1 MYPASRWNP
10 GQSLPGR
17 VLLITGGAGD
27 IGRAIASEAL
37 RAGARVALMDRDA
50 GALAQTVQRDF
61 EKSATDGGSLLQVTG
76 DVSLPGQAQ
85 DAVLQVVQRFG
96 AINVLVNN
104 AAAETPSAPVCEAR
118 LEDWRGALDVNV
130 TGAWLMAK
138 AALPHMERAGGG
150 VVINIASQIG
160 QVAVRGR
167 GAYGVSK
174 AALIAL
180 TRSIALDHA
189 PQGIRSVSVSPG
201 AVMTSRLTTRY
212 GSPEQVTAAL
222 APRYPLGRIG
232 QPEEI
237 ARVVVFLAS
246 DGASFVTGCDWLVDG
261 GYVAV

>member
-1 MYPASRWNP
+1 MNPASSLNP
-10 GQSLPGR
+10 AQPLHNR

-27 IGRAIASEAL
+27 IGRAIAVEAS

-50 GALAQTVQRDF
+50 GALAQAVERHFD
-61 EKSATDGGSLLQVTG
+61 KSAIESGSLMQVTG
-76 DVSLPGQAQ
+76 DVSLPEQAQ
-85 DAVLQVVQRFG
+85 DAVHQVMQRFE
-96 AINVLVNN
+96 AIGVLVNN
-104 AAAETPSAPVCEAR
+104 AAADTPSAPVCDAT

-138 AALPHMERAGGG
+138 AALPHMQKAGGG
-150 VVINIASQIG
+150 VVINIASQVG

-174 AALIAL
+174 AAMIAL
-180 TRSIALDHA
+180 TRSIAVDHA

-201 AVMTSRLTTRY
+201 AVMTRRLTTRY
-212 GSPEQVTAAL
+212 GSPQQVTQAL

-237 ARVVVFLAS
+237 ARVVVFLAG